1 MIIPSE
7 IRKSEALHILKLI
20 EQMTRADVIARLG
33 RFDNLEFA
41 DYAMISIE
49 KRDEL
54 LEYLYDTSSL
64 VELGNMWKLLKK
76 KKKKKKSKQKSL

>member
-76 KKKKKKSKQKSL
+76 KKKKKKSKRKT